1 MQITVGLAGSIQ
13 TVSGLTSE
21 EPSLPDG
28 ERWLLGDGDRVGL
41 RTNKDT
47 LDLMIRINPWLKNV
61 CDAVMV

>member
-28 ERWLLGDGDRVGL
+28 ERWLLRVL